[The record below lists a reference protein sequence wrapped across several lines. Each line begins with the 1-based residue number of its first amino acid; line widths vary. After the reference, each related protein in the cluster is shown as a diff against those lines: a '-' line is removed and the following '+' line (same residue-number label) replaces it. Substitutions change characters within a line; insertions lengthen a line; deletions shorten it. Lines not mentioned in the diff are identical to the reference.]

1 MHTQQTVTFDGATA
15 QIHTFKAS
23 DQAGNGTSSSP
34 VEKTVADAS
43 PVEEIHAMLHVSD
56 ATLPYEEQLDALQ
69 RAYAALLGQIGTD
82 ALPVFKRFFLSDA
95 ANQASLLLSHE
106 IDDPMG
112 ALSIVQQPPLDGT
125 KIALWVYML
134 RGVKAQAVPGT
145 QLFEATHNGY
155 RHLWAGAYCSKEED
169 SEAQTTIIFNTY
181 ILELAAQN
189 CTLSENC
196 VRTWFYV
203 SDIDNR
209 YAGMVRARN
218 AVFETQG
225 LTEQTHYI
233 ASTGIGGIGADP
245 KSFVHMDAYAVSGLQ
260 PGQIQHLYAADH
272 LNRTSEYGVRFERGT
287 VVHYGDRDQIFISGT
302 ASINEKGQ
310 IIHTGD
316 IRRQTERTLE
326 NIGALLAEAG
336 ATFDDVEQ
344 MIVYLRDHAD
354 YAVVSRLIAERFPD
368 KPVIIVNAPVC
379 RPGWLIEVECM
390 AARPAHNP
398 QYAAF

>member
-1 MHTQQTVTFDGATA
+1 MHQQQSVKFDGAFA
-15 QIHTFKAS
+15 EIHTFKAGS
-23 DQAGNGTSSSP
+23 VD
-34 VEKTVADAS
+34 
-43 PVEEIHAMLHVSD
+43 EIHAMLHVSD
-56 ATLPYEEQLDALQ
+56 PTLPYEEQLEALQ
-69 RAYAALLGQIGTD
+69 HAYAALLKTQGSD

-95 ANQASLLLSHE
+95 ANQANLLLSHE

-112 ALSIVQQPPLDGT
+112 ALSVVQQPPLDGT
-125 KIALWVYML
+125 KIALWTYML
-134 RGVKAQAVPGT
+134 RGVKANAVPGT
-145 QLFEATHNGY
+145 QLFEATHGPY
-155 RHLWAGAYCSKEED
+155 RHFWAGAYCNRED
-169 SEAQTTIIFNTY
+169 GSEAQTTIIFNTY

-189 CTLSENC
+189 CTLSDNC
-196 VRTWFYV
+196 LRTWFYV

-209 YAGMVRARN
+209 YTGMVRARN

-260 PGQIQHLYAADH
+260 PGQVQHLYASDH

-302 ASINEKGQ
+302 ASINEHGQ
-310 IIHTGD
+310 IIHAGD
-316 IRRQTERTLE
+316 IRRQAERTLE
-326 NIGALLAEAG
+326 NVGALLAEAG
-336 ATFDDVEQ
+336 ASFDDVEQ

-354 YAVVSRLIAERFPD
+354 YAVVSRLFAERFPG
-368 KPVIIVNAPVC
+368 KPIVIVNAPVC

-390 AARPAHNP
+390 AARETDNP
-398 QYAAF
+398 NFPSF